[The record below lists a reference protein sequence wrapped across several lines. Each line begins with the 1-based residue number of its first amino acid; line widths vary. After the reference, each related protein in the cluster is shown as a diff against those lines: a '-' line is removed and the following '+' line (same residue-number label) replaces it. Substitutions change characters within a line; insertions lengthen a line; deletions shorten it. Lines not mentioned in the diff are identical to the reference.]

1 MTIFDLIKAPELTSY
16 WEEQTQHQPPY
27 LGEELFPND
36 KKLGL
41 KLDWIMGA
49 NGLSAVLKPSAFDST
64 AVPRP
69 RIGFDKLSTQMPFFK
84 ESTYIDEEMRQELN
98 MVLETGNQAYI
109 DAIVRRVFDD
119 TTRLLN
125 GARARREEMRM
136 MALTTGSIAI
146 VANGQAY
153 DYDYGMPENH
163 KVTAATGWADLV
175 NADPIEDLR
184 NWMDLVEGDTG
195 IRPTRGVC
203 SRKTWGY
210 LRSNQK
216 IIKSLFVLSN
226 GQVGA
231 ISDSRLTQYLLDELG
246 LELIIYSK
254 QYKNDAGVATKF
266 VPDGT
271 VSLFPTGN
279 LGKTWFGT
287 TPEESDLMG
296 GKVAN
301 VAITDLGVA
310 VTTIE
315 KADPVNVETK
325 VTMICLPSFESANSV
340 IIADVGAAA

>member
-1 MTIFDLIKAPELTSY
+1 MSIFDLIKAPELTAY
-16 WEEQTQHQPPY
+16 WEEHSQHLPPY
-27 LGEELFPND
+27 LGEELFPAD

-41 KLDWIMGA
+41 KLDWIKGA
-49 NGLSAVLKPSAFDST
+49 NGLPVVLKPSAFDVG
-64 AVPRP
+64 AVPRA

-84 ESTYIDEEMRQELN
+84 ESAYIDEEMRQELN
-98 MVLETGNQAYI
+98 MVLETRNQAYI
-109 DAIVRRVFDD
+109 DAITRRVFDD
-119 TTRLLN
+119 ETRLLA

-146 VANGQAY
+146 TANGQNY
-153 DYDYGMPENH
+153 NYDYGMPETH
-163 KVTAATGWADLV
+163 KVNAKTGWANLE

-184 NWMDLVEGDTG
+184 AWMDLAEADTG

-203 SRKTWGY
+203 SRQTWGY
-210 LRSNQK
+210 LRNNKK

-231 ISDSRLTQYLLDELG
+231 ISDARLTQYLLDELG
-246 LELIIYSK
+246 LELLIYSK
-254 QYKNDAGVATKF
+254 QYKNDAGAATKF
-266 VPDGT
+266 VPDDT
-271 VSLFPTGN
+271 VSLFPVGQ

-296 GKVAN
+296 NKVAN

-325 VTMICLPSFESANSV
+325 VTMICLPSFEAADSV
-340 IIADVGAAA
+340 IIADVSAA